1 MLRDERAAVG
11 TTDVEGELFGRS
23 TVACV
28 TVEAS
33 TGHGSV
39 DEDGLLVEVAQVA
52 LVESHLAV
60 DFVAGRNKAVGE
72 SPLAE
77 RVRGDIDREVA
88 ILLPLA
94 AALDV
99 YREHELSAFVGFG
112 ETVPL
117 INVEVGIVATGF
129 HLATLRTF
137 HHDVHGLGIP
147 AHRTEVERGDVHG
160 DGCTRIVGKYLWLGV
175 DRRSVGRFVAAR
187 GQQSKAKAKDRN
199 KR

>member
-1 MLRDERAAVG
+1 M
-11 TTDVEGELFGRS
+11 TI
-23 TVACV
+23 
-28 TVEAS
+28 EAS

-52 LVESHLAV
+52 LVESHLAI

-117 INVEVGIVATGF
+117 INVEVGIVAAGF

-147 AHRTEVERGDVHG
+147 AHRAEVEGCDVHG
-160 DGCTRIVGKYLWLGV
+160 DGCTGIVRKNPWQSV
-175 DRRSVGRFVAAR
+175 DRRSVGGFATAR
-187 GQQSKAKAKDRN
+187 GQQSEAKTDDRY
-199 KR
+199 K